1 MIYGGFRMA
10 SFSNSYHIKETNEKS
25 SKQLNEAE
33 LILLHTIEES
43 INYLLIAPG
52 KSFDKL
58 PMLNIFNGNA

>member
-1 MIYGGFRMA
+1 MA
-10 SFSNSYHIKETNEKS
+10 SFSSSYLIKESTEKS
-25 SKQLNEAE
+25 SRQLNEKE
-33 LILLHTIEES
+33 LILLHSIEES

>member
-1 MIYGGFRMA
+1 MIHGGFRMA
-10 SFSNSYHIKETNEKS
+10 SFSNSYHIKESTEKN
-25 SKQLNEAE
+25 SKQLNEKE
-33 LILLHTIEES
+33 LLLLHTIEES